1 MIDLEKAFDLVWHK
15 GLMYKMK
22 KMGLKDN
29 IVNFVSNYLNG
40 RRIKVQIGSSLSRS
54 YELENGTPQGS
65 VISPFLF
72 LIMIN
77 DIEEP
82 ENNTRLSLYADD
94 SATWKS
100 GSNLQ
105 VLNRDIQ
112 AYVDKMA
119 KFFNDWGFKLSADK
133 TVAILFTKKRN
144 TRMDEIK
151 LYLNG
156 KAIKVQTTVKFLGVI
171 FDQHMSWRPH
181 IDYVVDRCNKRLNL
195 MRVMAGTQWGASRR
209 TLLIV
214 YKALIRSVMDY
225 ACVAYDT
232 ASLSVKS
239 KLDSVQYKA
248 LRICC
253 GAMTG
258 TAAASL

>member
-1 MIDLEKAFDLVWHK
+1 MLSDVKPH
-15 GLMYKMK
+15 
-22 KMGLKDN
+22 
-29 IVNFVSNYLNG
+29 YLYLY
-40 RRIKVQIGSSLSRS
+40 RASFRVQ
-54 YELENGTPQGS
+54 
-65 VISPFLF
+65 
-72 LIMIN
+72 
-77 DIEEP
+77 
-82 ENNTRLSLYADD
+82 

-112 AYVDKMA
+112 AYLDEMA

-195 MRVMAGTQWGASRR
+195 MRVMAGTQWGASRK